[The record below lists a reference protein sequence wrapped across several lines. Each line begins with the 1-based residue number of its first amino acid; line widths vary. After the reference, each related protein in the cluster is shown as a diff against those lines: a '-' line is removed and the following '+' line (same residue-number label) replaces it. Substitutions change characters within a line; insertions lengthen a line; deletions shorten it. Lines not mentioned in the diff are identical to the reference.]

1 VAGLTESDKVV
12 LGAGLLRKHDVPGP
26 RYTSYPPAP
35 HFHERFSQ
43 HEIADAIGNSNRD
56 GLKELSFYVHIPFCP
71 KRCLFCGCTTEIGQ
85 PGSLVLQYFEA
96 LRKEMERTIPLLDA
110 TRPVTQV
117 HFGGGTPNGV
127 PFKFLCEI
135 LDRLRGHFTFSP
147 DAEIAIEC
155 DPNLLT
161 LPKLAELRE
170 MGFTRISYGLQDFN
184 RAVLDAVDR
193 DFPKIPPDELIRASR
208 DLGFVGIN
216 LDLIYGL
223 PLQTPDSFRQ
233 TLEQTIAARPDRIA
247 TFSYA
252 HVPWV
257 KDHQK
262 VLEPI
267 GLPSAEAKVEMALS
281 ILEMLQAAGYVA
293 IGMDHYALP
302 ADELAQALSQGKLH
316 RNFQGYCSRRTTG
329 QVVAFGA
336 SGISQLDAAYLQN
349 IKESRD
355 WIAAVERDE
364 WAVERAYFL
373 SGEERLRRTVINRIM
388 CEGKLDLDALEDE
401 FGQELS
407 SLESVIRSGWDSLSD
422 LEADGLCRRD
432 GRVLNLTPMGRL
444 LVRVVAMR
452 FDPMLQNGTGRYSR
466 TV

>member
-1 VAGLTESDKVV
+1 MAGLTEIDKVV
-12 LGAGLLRKHDVPGP
+12 LDGSLLRKHDVPGP

-35 HFHERFSQ
+35 HFHANFSQ
-43 HEIADAIGNSNRD
+43 EQVAEAFARTNVAGMP
-56 GLKELSFYVHIPFCP
+56 ELSFYVHIPFCP

-85 PGSLVLQYFEA
+85 PGSLVIQYFAA
-96 LRKEMERTIPLLDA
+96 LEKEMERTLPLLDA

-127 PFKFLCEI
+127 PFRFLREI
-135 LDRLRGHFTFSP
+135 LDRLRGRFTFAP
-147 DAEIAIEC
+147 HAEIAIEC

-170 MGFTRISYGLQDFN
+170 MGFNRISYGLQDFN
-184 RAVLDAVDR
+184 RDVLDAVDR
-193 DFPKIPPDELIRASR
+193 DFPRIPPDELIRASR
-208 DLGFVGIN
+208 ELGFSGIN

-252 HVPWV
+252 HVPWI

-262 VLEPI
+262 VLEPK
-267 GLPSAEAKVEMALS
+267 GLPSPEAKVEMALS
-281 ILEMLQAAGYVA
+281 ILSMLQAAGYVA
-293 IGMDHYALP
+293 IGMDHYARP
-302 ADELAQALSQGKLH
+302 DDELAQALSHGQLH

-336 SGISQLDAAYLQN
+336 SGISQLEESYLQN

-355 WIAAVERDE
+355 WIHAVEKGE
-364 WAVERAYFL
+364 WAIEKAYFL
-373 SGEERLRRTVINRIM
+373 TPRERLRRRVINGIM
-388 CEGKLDLDALEDE
+388 CDGHLDLDTLEAE
-401 FGQELS
+401 LGQNLS
-407 SLESVIRSGWDSLSD
+407 EAEPAILTGWESLSD
-422 LEADGLCRRD
+422 LEADALCRRE
-432 GRVLNLTPMGRL
+432 GRTLVLTGLGRL

-452 FDPMLQNGTGRYSR
+452 FDPMLASGQGRYSR